1 MAPSSQEQSP
11 GPEVMHVLIWPRP
24 SVWTKLSCLRAG
36 RDWAGEWG
44 LSLAL
49 CQTGP
54 RLQTP
59 AVPVPPQLRP
69 PPGPWAIMAR
79 PQRKWPCLCQPL
91 RALSLSLIYT
101 CGPQVLTQGA
111 LRPGRTLALAV
122 AAAKLLLL
130 PGPPS
135 PSSGKTLVTAGP
147 IPADGKPSR
156 KMLWT
161 AGVGGDE
168 MAPPGGRISTRR
180 GPAQGRKPGVQ
191 IQSGWGQTSCG
202 SGSGVCR
209 NLLGSQGSM
218 SPAGKVP
225 AGPRKHL
232 EAPTTLQPP
241 RHGQI
246 SAEPD

>member
-1 MAPSSQEQSP
+1 MALPLLASP
-11 GPEVMHVLIWPRP
+11 
-24 SVWTKLSCLRAG
+24 C
-36 RDWAGEWG
+36 
-44 LSLAL
+44 
-49 CQTGP
+49 
-54 RLQTP
+54 
-59 AVPVPPQLRP
+59 PVPLPHLHLWSS
-69 PPGPWAIMAR
+69 GPAS
-79 PQRKWPCLCQPL
+79 KPCP
-91 RALSLSLIYT
+91 
-101 CGPQVLTQGA
+101 LTQGA
-111 LRPGRTLALAV
+111 LRPGQTLALAV

-180 GPAQGRKPGVQ
+180 GPAQGRKPGVW
-191 IQSGWGQTSCG
+191 ILSGWGRTSCG

-209 NLLGSQGSM
+209 NLLGSQGSV
-218 SPAGKVP
+218 SPAGQVP

-241 RHGQI
+241 RHGQS
-246 SAEPD
+246 SAEPDQERGARPKAASIWVGGGDFVCTI